1 MFFIGLASDLQDVDK
16 KTHRPTKLISQG
28 KQVGYFY
35 DKHGRVKTK
44 TLVPIDKNGNEIP
57 QSTHNLVG
65 YRESLQ
71 LFYSPNHEL
80 IKSITIKDE
89 GLKVV
94 KTVTHYYYDAFG
106 RRIGK
111 SSSTQK
117 SSKLNQRGELVKFPS
132 NLSSLNTT
140 DRPQRKNTLMLWD
153 GNRQIQEITD
163 DFTFT
168 TVYEQNSFVPVAR
181 IVERQPHLLKQ
192 AKLDEQTEWA
202 KYENMT
208 LSPKAKAN
216 IHHKAH
222 TGLRIY
228 HYHTDHLGTPQELT
242 NDRGEVVWLNYQ
254 MAWGGS
260 FSQLNNVYNLDGLDV
275 SADELQP
282 FRFQGQFFDGETG
295 LHYNRFRYYDSD
307 VGMFI
312 SRDPIGLLGGNNV
325 FQYAPNPI
333 GWIDPWGLNPCN
345 DAKGNTNNSR
355 RSAFQKA
362 KKDANVPKSQQPDK
376 IFDDKNNRRQQ
387 YRYVKMTDKNGKSIL
402 DKNGNT
408 IWTREYQFTTKDNSK
423 VIIQDHSAGHKFPD
437 GKNEEGSHFNV
448 RPIHDT
454 RNGKVSG
461 TKAHYEFN

>member
-1 MFFIGLASDLQDVDK
+1 
-16 KTHRPTKLISQG
+16 
-28 KQVGYFY
+28 
-35 DKHGRVKTK
+35 
-44 TLVPIDKNGNEIP
+44 
-57 QSTHNLVG
+57 
-65 YRESLQ
+65 
-71 LFYSPNHEL
+71 
-80 IKSITIKDE
+80 
-89 GLKVV
+89 
-94 KTVTHYYYDAFG
+94 
-106 RRIGK
+106 
-111 SSSTQK
+111 
-117 SSKLNQRGELVKFPS
+117 
-132 NLSSLNTT
+132 
-140 DRPQRKNTLMLWD
+140 
-153 GNRQIQEITD
+153 
-163 DFTFT
+163 
-168 TVYEQNSFVPVAR
+168 
-181 IVERQPHLLKQ
+181 
-192 AKLDEQTEWA
+192 
-202 KYENMT
+202 
-208 LSPKAKAN
+208 
-216 IHHKAH
+216 
-222 TGLRIY
+222 
-228 HYHTDHLGTPQELT
+228 
-242 NDRGEVVWLNYQ
+242 
-254 MAWGGS
+254 
-260 FSQLNNVYNLDGLDV
+260 
-275 SADELQP
+275 
-282 FRFQGQFFDGETG
+282 
-295 LHYNRFRYYDSD
+295 
-307 VGMFI
+307 MFI

>member
-1 MFFIGLASDLQDVDK
+1 M
-16 KTHRPTKLISQG
+16 
-28 KQVGYFY
+28 
-35 DKHGRVKTK
+35 
-44 TLVPIDKNGNEIP
+44 PIDKNGNEIP

-117 SSKLNQRGELVKFPS
+117 SSKLNQRGELVRFPS

-168 TVYEQNSFVPVAR
+168 TIYEQNSFVPVAR
-181 IVERQPHLLKQ
+181 IVERQPHLLEQ
-192 AKLDEQTEWA
+192 AKRDEQAEWA
-202 KYENMT
+202 KYENMQLT
-208 LSPKAKAN
+208 KRSKAN

-260 FSQLNNVYNLDGLDV
+260 FSQLNNVHNLDGLDI

-282 FRFQGQFFDGETG
+282 FRFQGQFYDGETG

-312 SRDPIGLLGGNNV
+312 QRDPIGLLGGSNV
-325 FQYAPNPI
+325 FQYAPNPVM
-333 GWIDPWGLNPCN
+333 WIDPFGLACLTYNHKLKPN
-345 DAKGNTNNSR
+345 KKTN
-355 RSAFQKA
+355 KTEL
-362 KKDANVPKSQQPDK
+362 
-376 IFDDKNNRRQQ
+376 RRQIRGQ
-387 YRYVKMTDKNGKSIL
+387 ISAMNKIIQEEGMIGLKNRIRNYSTSLEKEGRAYTASLGSAGKNKAWLHEPDMRVGGLPTDVYKTGDKRVNSIL
-402 DKNGNT
+402 GGQAKERAED
-408 IWTREYQFTTKDNSK
+408 ILAMPDDTTKITYRLK
-423 VIIQDHSAGHKFPD
+423 V
-437 GKNEEGSHFNV
+437 N
-448 RPIHDT
+448 
-454 RNGKVSG
+454 
-461 TKAHYEFN
+461 